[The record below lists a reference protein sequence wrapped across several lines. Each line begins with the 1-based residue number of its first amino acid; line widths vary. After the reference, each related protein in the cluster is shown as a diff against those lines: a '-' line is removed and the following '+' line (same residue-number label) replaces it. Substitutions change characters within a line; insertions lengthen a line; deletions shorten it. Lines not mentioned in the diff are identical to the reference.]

1 METPTK
7 KQKTCEESTVKKKK
21 TCEESTAYSITLSN
35 IVGCEWVQWGTL
47 KEYLKY
53 TAALKMALED
63 PEGAEASLLGGS
75 SQATGAA
82 VEHVKQAKEWLN

>member
-1 METPTK
+1 MDTPSK
-7 KQKTCEESTVKKKK
+7 KHKTCEASTVKKKK
-21 TCEESTAYSITLSN
+21 TCEESTADSISN

-53 TAALKMALED
+53 TAALKMAADDLE
-63 PEGAEASLLGGS
+63 GTEASLIGGS
-75 SQATGAA
+75 SQATAAA